1 MLGECLMSA
10 PTVEKLE
17 GLINEYYCSVNYT
30 VRGNLVFNR
39 KTCEYLDTV
48 YVVRLK
54 NGRYQLR
61 RWIKDEMEGNQNMRG
76 GTDA

>member
-1 MLGECLMSA
+1 MLGPCILSA

-17 GLINEYYCSVNYT
+17 ELINEFYCSVNYT
-30 VRGNLVFNR
+30 VHGNLVFNR

-61 RWIKDEMEGNQNMRG
+61 RRIKDEKKN
-76 GTDA
+76 